1 VPDLRRH
8 TRVTAAARAA
18 AGTPRGALLAPS
30 PALRRDMA
38 ALALRA
44 AAATMTTAVVPVLGD
59 GTSARA
65 LLCRAATSAAA
76 AHDAAQAAAG
86 RLQPADDGRLLLLTL
101 PHRPAL
107 PAHARSSSAGS
118 RRAVRA

>member
-30 PALRRDMA
+30 AAMQRDMA
-38 ALALRA
+38 ALALRTT
-44 AAATMTTAVVPVLGD
+44 AATVVAAPVLGD

-65 LLCRAATSAAA
+65 LLCRAATAAA
-76 AHDAAQAAAG
+76 AVRAG
-86 RLQPADDGRLLLLTL
+86 
-101 PHRPAL
+101 
-107 PAHARSSSAGS
+107 
-118 RRAVRA
+118 AVR